1 VLKVLEGTAAPT
13 ARAAVLLN
21 AAAALYV
28 SGLAEG
34 DFDAS
39 LVRVQAALD
48 DGAGLAALERL
59 RRAFAAS

>member
-1 VLKVLEGTAAPT
+1 VLEGRAPQT

-28 SGLAEG
+28 SSLSEG

-39 LVRVQAALD
+39 LARVRTALD
-48 DGAGLAALERL
+48 EGAGLAALERL
-59 RRAFAAS
+59 RRAFALGS

>member
-1 VLKVLEGTAAPT
+1 
-13 ARAAVLLN
+13 VLLN